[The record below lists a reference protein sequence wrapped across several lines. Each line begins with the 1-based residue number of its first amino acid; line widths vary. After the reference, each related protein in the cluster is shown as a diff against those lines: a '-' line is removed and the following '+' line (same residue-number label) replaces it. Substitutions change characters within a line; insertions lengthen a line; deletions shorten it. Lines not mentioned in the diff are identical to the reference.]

1 MIDAYL
7 VWIASG
13 FEGEDVEVRYSLFK
27 DGELLDREAIL
38 IDYQKPLLAGQFAM
52 GILLENLEAYKGE
65 DIRIIINDGALEEV
79 IEATSTS
86 RNPELQNMGEAT
98 RRKLEEFGNIEIRNV
113 MNDHLEREKWNQI
126 LTF

>member
-52 GILLENLEAYKGE
+52 GILLEKLEAYKGE

-86 RNPELQNMGEAT
+86 RNPELQNMGEET